1 MNPIVALD
9 IGTTKVCCLIARPMA
24 DGLLQMIGYGVAPC
38 RGLRQATVVDIEQT
52 VAAIEQA
59 VHDAQSMADTPINAA
74 FVGVTGA
81 HIETIQR
88 RAEIV
93 ITRPDREITEEDIER
108 LRFQIQQI
116 ALPPDRELLHTL
128 IRTYIVDG
136 QRGITNPVGMS
147 ATHLQAE
154 ALLVTGGLTFLQ
166 NIRRCVE
173 RAGVQPL
180 MLVLQPYASGQAVL
194 SAEER
199 EVGVALLDIGGG
211 TTDVALFIE
220 GSLAFTA
227 SVPYGGNHVSR
238 DVYLMFRIASPEE
251 AERVKREYG
260 CALAERVPDDELV
273 SYQEMGTLQQRRIPR
288 RLLTEVIEERMREIF
303 ELAYAEIQRSGL
315 AHRLAAGVVLTGGGA
330 CLPCTAELGRQVF
343 GALPVR
349 IGVPTI
355 HMHAAGEGEIGMA
368 QSIQQPAFATAVGL
382 LLIGAQERTLHP
394 DEGLPHRLWK
404 WVAQK
409 FKRMFKRR

>member
-9 IGTTKVCCLIARPMA
+9 IGTTKVCCLIGQLTPEGSLRI
-24 DGLLQMIGYGVAPC
+24 LGYGVAPC
-38 RGLRQATVVDIEQT
+38 RGLRQGMVIDLDQT

-59 VHDAQSMADTPINAA
+59 VHDAQSMADTPVTAA
-74 FVGVTGA
+74 LVGVTGA

-88 RAEIV
+88 RAEIA
-93 ITRPDREITEEDIER
+93 ITNPDREITEQDLER
-108 LRFQIQQI
+108 LRFQIQQV
-116 ALPPDRELLHTL
+116 ALPPDRELLHLL
-128 IRTYIVDG
+128 IRHYIVDG
-136 QRGITNPVGMS
+136 QRGIVNPVGMS

-154 ALLVTGGLTFLQ
+154 ALLVTGGVTFLQ

-173 RAGVQPL
+173 RAGLQPL
-180 MLVLQPYASGQAVL
+180 TLVLEPYASGQAVL

-220 GSLAFTA
+220 GSLAMTTV
-227 SVPYGGNHVSR
+227 VPLGGNHVSR

-273 SYQEMGTLQQRRIPR
+273 TYLEMGTLQQRRVPR
-288 RLLTEVIEERMREIF
+288 RILTEVIEERMREIF

-315 AHRLAAGVVLTGGGA
+315 ADRLTAGVVLTGGGA

-349 IGVPTI
+349 IGIPTL
-355 HMHAAGEGEIGMA
+355 HPHDAGEGEVGMA

-382 LLIGAQERTLHP
+382 LLIGAQERMLHP
-394 DEGLPHRLWK
+394 EEGLPLRLWK
-404 WVAQK
+404 RLTQR

>member
-24 DGLLQMIGYGVAPC
+24 DGITQIVGYGVAPC
-38 RGLRQATVVDIEQT
+38 RGLRQAMVVDIDET
-52 VAAIEQA
+52 VAAIEHA
-59 VHDAQSMADTPINAA
+59 VQNAQSMADIPVHQAI
-74 FVGVTGA
+74 VGVTGA

-93 ITRPDREITEEDIER
+93 ITRPDREITQEDIER
-108 LRFQIQQI
+108 LRFQIQQV
-116 ALPPDRELLHTL
+116 ALPPDRELLHIL
-128 IRTYIVDG
+128 IRSYIVDG
-136 QRGITNPVGMS
+136 QRGIANPVGMS

-173 RAGVQPL
+173 RAGLHPQR
-180 MLVLQPYASGQAVL
+180 LVLEPYASGQAVL
-194 SAEER
+194 TPEER

-211 TTDVALFIE
+211 TTDIALFLE
-220 GSLAFTA
+220 GSLAFTT
-227 SVPYGGNHVSR
+227 SLPFGGNHVSR
-238 DVYLMFRIASPEE
+238 DVYLMFRVASPEE

-273 SYQEMGTLQQRRIPR
+273 SYQEMGTFQQRRVPR

-303 ELAYAEIQRSGL
+303 ELAYGEIQRSGL
-315 AHRLAAGVVLTGGGA
+315 ASRLAAGVVLTGGGA

-349 IGVPTI
+349 IGIPTI
-355 HMHAAGEGEIGMA
+355 HMHAAGDGEIGMA
-368 QSIQQPAFATAVGL
+368 HTIQQPAFATAVGL

-394 DEGLPHRLWK
+394 DEGAPQRLWK
-404 WVAQK
+404 WLVQR
-409 FKRMFKRR
+409 FKRMFKR

>member
-9 IGTTKVCCLIARPMA
+9 IGTTKVCCLIARPLS
-24 DGLLQMIGYGVAPC
+24 DGALQIIGYGVAPC
-38 RGLRQATVVDIEQT
+38 RGLRQAMVIDLDQT

-59 VHDAQSMADTPINAA
+59 VHDAQSMADTSVHAA

-88 RAEIV
+88 RAEIA

-128 IRTYIVDG
+128 IRAYIVDG

-173 RAGVQPL
+173 RAGLQPL
-180 MLVLQPYASGQAVL
+180 MLVLEPYASGHAVL
-194 SAEER
+194 SPEER

-211 TTDVALFIE
+211 TTDVAVFIE

-227 SVPYGGNHVSR
+227 SVPFGGSHVSR
-238 DVYLMFRIASPEE
+238 DVYLMFRIAS
-251 AERVKREYG
+251 
-260 CALAERVPDDELV
+260 
-273 SYQEMGTLQQRRIPR
+273 
-288 RLLTEVIEERMREIF
+288 
-303 ELAYAEIQRSGL
+303 
-315 AHRLAAGVVLTGGGA
+315 
-330 CLPCTAELGRQVF
+330 
-343 GALPVR
+343 
-349 IGVPTI
+349 
-355 HMHAAGEGEIGMA
+355 
-368 QSIQQPAFATAVGL
+368 
-382 LLIGAQERTLHP
+382 
-394 DEGLPHRLWK
+394 
-404 WVAQK
+404 
-409 FKRMFKRR
+409 

>member
-9 IGTTKVCCLIARPMA
+9 IGTTKVCCLVAHLSSGGA
-24 DGLLQMIGYGVAPC
+24 LQIIGYGVAPC
-38 RGLRQATVVDIEQT
+38 RGLRQAMVVDLDQT
-52 VAAIEQA
+52 VTAIEQA
-59 VHDAQSMADTPINAA
+59 VHDAQSMADTPITTA

-93 ITRPDREITEEDIER
+93 ITRPDREIIEEDIER
-108 LRFQIQQI
+108 LRFQIQQV

-128 IRTYIVDG
+128 IRAYIVDG
-136 QRGITNPVGMS
+136 QRGITNPIGMS
-147 ATHLQAE
+147 GTHLQAE

-173 RAGVQPL
+173 RAGLQPL
-180 MLVLQPYASGQAVL
+180 MLVLEPYASGQAVL
-194 SAEER
+194 SPEER

-211 TTDVALFIE
+211 TTDVAVFIE

-227 SVPYGGNHVSR
+227 SVPLGGNHVSR
-238 DVYLMFRIASPEE
+238 DVYLMFRVASPEE
-251 AERVKREYG
+251 AERIKREYG

-273 SYQEMGTLQQRRIPR
+273 SYQEMGTLHQRRVPR

-349 IGVPTI
+349 LGIPTL
-355 HMHAAGEGEIGMA
+355 HAHTAGEGEAGMA

-382 LLIGAQERTLHP
+382 LLIGAQERILHP
-394 DEGLPHRLWK
+394 DEGPLTRLWK
-404 WVAQK
+404 RLIQ
-409 FKRMFKRR
+409 MFKRAFKRL

>member
-9 IGTTKVCCLIARPMA
+9 IGTTKVCCLIARPLA
-24 DGLLQMIGYGVAPC
+24 DEPLQIIGYGVAPC
-38 RGLRQATVVDIEQT
+38 RGLRQATVIDIDQT

-59 VHDAQSMADTPINAA
+59 VHDAQSMADIPIHSA

-93 ITRPDREITEEDIER
+93 ITHPDREITEEDLER
-108 LRFQIQQI
+108 LRFQIQQV

-128 IRTYIVDG
+128 IRAYIVDG
-136 QRGITNPVGMS
+136 QRGIVNPVGMS

-154 ALLVTGGLTFLQ
+154 AILVTGGLTFLQ

-173 RAGVQPL
+173 RAGLHPQ
-180 MLVLQPYASGQAVL
+180 MLVLEPFASGHAVL
-194 SAEER
+194 TSEER

-211 TTDVALFIE
+211 TTDVAIFLE

-227 SVPYGGNHVSR
+227 SVPLGGNHVSR
-238 DVYLMFRIASPEE
+238 DVYLMFRVASPEE
-251 AERVKREYG
+251 AERLKREFG

-273 SYQEMGTLQQRRIPR
+273 SYHEMGTLQPRRIPR

-343 GALPVR
+343 DALPVR
-349 IGVPTI
+349 IGVPTLPA
-355 HMHAAGEGEIGMA
+355 HATGEGERGMA
-368 QSIQQPAFATAVGL
+368 QSILQPAYATAVGL
-382 LLIGAQERTLHP
+382 LLIGAQHRMLQP
-394 DEGLPHRLWK
+394 DEAFTQRLWK
-404 WVAQK
+404 WFVQK
-409 FKRMFKRR
+409 FKRLFKR

>member
-1 MNPIVALD
+1 MNPMVALD
-9 IGTTKVCCLIARPMA
+9 IGTTKVCCLIARLMA
-24 DGLLQMIGYGVAPC
+24 DGMIQIVGYGVAPC
-38 RGLRQATVVDIEQT
+38 RGLRQATVVDIDQT

-59 VHDAQSMADTPINAA
+59 VHDAQSMADIPVHHAL
-74 FVGVTGA
+74 VGVTGA

-93 ITRPDREITEEDIER
+93 ITRPDREITEEDLER

-128 IRTYIVDG
+128 IRSYIVDG
-136 QRGITNPVGMS
+136 QRGIANPVGMS

-173 RAGVQPL
+173 RAGLQPQ
-180 MLVLQPYASGQAVL
+180 MLVLEPYASGQAVL
-194 SAEER
+194 TPEER

-211 TTDVALFIE
+211 TTDVAVFLE

-227 SVPYGGNHVSR
+227 SVPLGGNHVSR

-260 CALAERVPDDELV
+260 CALAERVPHDELV
-273 SYQEMGTLQQRRIPR
+273 SYLEMGTLQQRRVPR

-303 ELAYAEIQRSGL
+303 EMAYAKIQRSGL
-315 AHRLAAGVVLTGGGA
+315 THRLAAGVVLTGGGA
-330 CLPCTAELGRQVF
+330 CPPCTAELGRQVF
-343 GALPVR
+343 ESLPVR
-349 IGVPTI
+349 IGIPTLQTY
-355 HMHAAGEGEIGMA
+355 AAGEGEIGMA

-382 LLIGAQERTLHP
+382 LLIGAQERMLHP
-394 DEGLPHRLWK
+394 DEGTTQRLWK
-404 WVAQK
+404 WFVQR
-409 FKRMFKRR
+409 FKRLFKRP